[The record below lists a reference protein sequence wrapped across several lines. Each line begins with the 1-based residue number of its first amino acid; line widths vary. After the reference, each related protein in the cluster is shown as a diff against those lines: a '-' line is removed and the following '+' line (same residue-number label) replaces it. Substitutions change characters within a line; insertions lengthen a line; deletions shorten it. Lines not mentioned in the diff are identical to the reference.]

1 VRLSSLNIIGA
12 TPHERRHEI
21 LRRKASLR
29 NMAGSVANVFTAAP
43 SATVAPVKAVL
54 QAAGEEDH
62 PFRSS
67 IEEVLNSEL
76 FQILASL
83 VIVAQ
88 TAAMSNDDF
97 DSPAIWKEFAWYC
110 YLGTTGFFAMES
122 VLRLLSLGAT
132 LFCTSLDNLW
142 NALLVFT
149 SVAGLMLDV
158 KILIR
163 LSAFRLYRLMR
174 HLPAL
179 QNLLHT
185 AVLTTPRLFDVFI
198 FIMLVSV
205 CFAIT
210 GRYLIGH
217 TMDEL
222 SPRANFSSMPMA
234 LLTVFQL
241 FSGDSWTSVMYTAIA
256 AQERTAEAALAGV
269 FVVVFVL
276 FSVCIPP
283 SPLPP
288 VLTGHVSSL
297 LPY

>member
-1 VRLSSLNIIGA
+1 
-12 TPHERRHEI
+12 
-21 LRRKASLR
+21 
-29 NMAGSVANVFTAAP
+29 
-43 SATVAPVKAVL
+43 
-54 QAAGEEDH
+54 
-62 PFRSS
+62 
-67 IEEVLNSEL
+67 
-76 FQILASL
+76 
-83 VIVAQ
+83 
-88 TAAMSNDDF
+88 
-97 DSPAIWKEFAWYC
+97 
-110 YLGTTGFFAMES
+110 
-122 VLRLLSLGAT
+122 
-132 LFCTSLDNLW
+132 
-142 NALLVFT
+142 
-149 SVAGLMLDV
+149 
-158 KILIR
+158 
-163 LSAFRLYRLMR
+163 
-174 HLPAL
+174 
-179 QNLLHT
+179 
-185 AVLTTPRLFDVFI
+185 
-198 FIMLVSV
+198 MLVSV